1 MDFTLKKGI
10 IIMIVSS
17 FFTCIGQ
24 LIWELATLQN
34 GEIIILYYLAG
45 FFLYV
50 IGALTMLIALRFGEL
65 SVLQPMLS
73 FGYIVSIFLGYFVLN
88 EPITIRK
95 VMGIVIIIGGIII
108 LSKAELEQK
117 HD

>member
-1 MDFTLKKGI
+1 
-10 IIMIVSS
+10 
-17 FFTCIGQ
+17 
-24 LIWELATLQN
+24 
-34 GEIIILYYLAG
+34 
-45 FFLYV
+45 
-50 IGALTMLIALRFGEL
+50 
-65 SVLQPMLS
+65 MLS

-108 LSKAELEQK
+108 LSKAGLEQK